1 MNEIALSKRE
11 LIDLTVAEEIIES
24 HKKSFLE
31 VGAALVAIK
40 DGRLYRA
47 THKTFEE
54 YLDGRWSFKK
64 SRAYQLMSASEDRQS
79 LSTVVDVLELPTNE
93 RQVRELA
100 KAPKEKQAKVAKEV
114 AEKAR
119 QEKRKPTAKDY
130 KEAVEDLQYD
140 DVEDDDEEIEMP
152 VQISAAELA
161 VANAAIGKK
170 IVSAIDAAKKLLR
183 AVEEVPGT
191 ELLVSREK
199 SIMRELDSARNSV
212 LVTIPHS
219 VCPRC
224 HGKCCAQCGNM
235 GWVNSVMADQLTA

>member
-11 LIDLTVAEEIIES
+11 LMDLTVAEEIIES

-40 DGRLYRA
+40 DGRLYREKYA
-47 THKTFEE
+47 TFKE
-54 YLDGRWSFKK
+54 YIEVRWSFKK
-64 SRAYQLMSASEDRQS
+64 SRAYQLMAASEDRQD
-79 LSTVVDVLELPTNE
+79 LSTVVDVLEMQPNE
-93 RQVRELA
+93 RQLRELA
-100 KAPKEKQAKVAKEV
+100 KVAPEERPRVLKKAKAKAKSEG
-114 AEKAR
+114 
-119 QEKRKPTAKDY
+119 RKPTAKDI
-130 KEAVEDLQYD
+130 EQAAVPIQ
-140 DVEDDDEEIEMP
+140 DDDDDEIEMP

-161 VANAAIGKK
+161 IANAAIGKK

-224 HGKCCAQCGNM
+224 RGKCCTQCGNM
-235 GWVNSVMADQLTA
+235 GWINNVMVDQLTA

>member
-11 LIDLTVAEEIIES
+11 ISDLTVAEEIIES
-24 HKKSFLE
+24 HKKSFLD

-47 THKTFEE
+47 NHKTFEE
-54 YLDGRWSFKK
+54 YIDVRWGWTRQ
-64 SRAYQLMSASEDRQS
+64 RAYQLIRAESVVENVKHVLQNPRQASE
-79 LSTVVDVLELPTNE
+79 V
-93 RQVRELA
+93 A
-100 KAPKEKQAKVAKEV
+100 KAPKEKQAKIVEEV
-114 AEKAR
+114 AEKAKK
-119 QEKRKPTAKDY
+119 EKRKPTAKDY
-130 KEAVEDLQYD
+130 KEAVDDLQYD
-140 DVEDDDEEIEMP
+140 DVDDDDDEIEMP

-161 VANAAIGKK
+161 IANAAIGKK
-170 IVSAIDAAKKLLR
+170 IVSAIDAAKKLLK

-224 HGKCCAQCGNM
+224 HGKCCTQCGQM
-235 GWVNSVMADQLTA
+235 GWVNNVMAEQLTA

>member
-1 MNEIALSKRE
+1 MDLAKVKSRLATCEEKIKSGVISVGECLKTIQEDELWKVSHPSFQAYCQERWGWSKSRVYQLIEASSTHARLSK
-11 LIDLTVAEEIIES
+11 I
-24 HKKSFLE
+24 
-31 VGAALVAIK
+31 
-40 DGRLYRA
+40 
-47 THKTFEE
+47 
-54 YLDGRWSFKK
+54 LDS
-64 SRAYQLMSASEDRQS
+64 S
-79 LSTVVDVLELPTNE
+79 ELPQNDHQL
-93 RQVRELA
+93 RAVA
-100 KAPKEKQAKVAKEV
+100 KAPPEKQAEVVQKANERAWKEDRN
-114 AEKAR
+114 A
-119 QEKRKPTAKDY
+119 TAKDFA
-130 KEAVEDLQYD
+130 KAVDDLQYD
-140 DVEDDDEEIEMP
+140 DVEDDDDEIEMP

>member
-11 LIDLTVAEEIIES
+11 LMDLTVAEEIIES

-40 DGRLYRA
+40 DGRLYREKYA
-47 THKTFEE
+47 TFKE
-54 YLDGRWSFKK
+54 YIEVRWNFKK
-64 SRAYQLMSASEDRQS
+64 SRAYQLMAASEDRQD
-79 LSTVVDVLELPTNE
+79 LSTVVDVLETPTNE

-100 KAPKEKQAKVAKEV
+100 KAPKEKQAKVVKEV
-114 AEKAR
+114 AEKAK

-130 KEAVEDLQYD
+130 KEAVDDLQYE
-140 DVEDDDEEIEMP
+140 DVDDDDEEIEMP

-235 GWVNSVMADQLTA
+235 GWVNNVMAKELI

>member
-100 KAPKEKQAKVAKEV
+100 KAPKEKQAKVANEV

-219 VCPRC
+219 VCPMC